1 MATLPGPGATVGMV
15 GGGCHTPVRDLPGGG
30 NSCEV
35 RCALKAPPPLST
47 GVRCGVH
54 RGRGGGGQWGD
65 AVCLGEATGRC
76 GVPRGGN
83 GEVRCREAMG

>member
-1 MATLPGPGATVGMV
+1 MV
-15 GGGCHTPVRDLPGGG
+15 GRGCHAPVRDVPGGG

-35 RCALKAPPPLST
+35 RCALKAPPPRST

-54 RGRGGGGQWGD
+54 RGREGGT
-65 AVCLGEATGRC
+65 AIGRC

-83 GEVRCREAMG
+83 GEATS